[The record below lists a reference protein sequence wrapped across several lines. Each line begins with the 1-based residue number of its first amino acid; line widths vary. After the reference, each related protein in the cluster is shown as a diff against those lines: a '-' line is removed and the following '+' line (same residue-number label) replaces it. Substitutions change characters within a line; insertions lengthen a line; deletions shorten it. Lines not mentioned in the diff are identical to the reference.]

1 MYYEISKV
9 SDPNPSDPTVTR
21 KWKASDL
28 KLVTP
33 ATRQLPEDR
42 KLVTRT
48 CYPSDPTATRKWKAS
63 DPNLVTPV
71 TWQLP
76 EERKLVT
83 RTGYP
88 SPSEEF
94 DLTKMSW
101 GDHDI
106 LTVTSHDYLTA
117 TSF

>member
-1 MYYEISKV
+1 MRELTQFFLLKISCAALSTHLAALKISKV

-21 KWKASDL
+21 KWKASDP

-33 ATRQLPEDR
+33 VTRQLPEDR

-76 EERKLVT
+76 GK
-83 RTGYP
+83 GIFI
-88 SPSEEF
+88 S
-94 DLTKMSW
+94 DLE
-101 GDHDI
+101 
-106 LTVTSHDYLTA
+106 
-117 TSF
+117 